1 MVIAPMFAP
10 PEVITTEVFAE
21 VPASLHRIGSTAWTR
36 TNRSGLATPSF
47 LEGPSF
53 DRDGNLYVVDVPH
66 GRVFRI
72 SPHGHFSVVTE
83 YDGEPNGLKID
94 KDGRIFIT
102 DYKNGLMQLDPASGA
117 VTTILERRY
126 SERFKG
132 LNDLFFGANG
142 DIYFT
147 DQGETGLHDQTG
159 RVYRLTQDGRLDCLI
174 NTVPSP
180 NGLVMDLGEKAL
192 FVAAT
197 RGNSVWRLPHP
208 QLGTSTKVGIFV
220 QLSGGPGGPD
230 GLALDEAG
238 NLAIAHFGLGCVWVV
253 SPHGEPLFRVNSC
266 RGRLTTNIAYGGP
279 DRRTMYITESDSGS
293 ILRAEMPVAGKPLY
307 SHQP

>member
-1 MVIAPMFAP
+1 MFAP

-21 VPASLHRIGSTAWTR
+21 VPSPMHRAGATAWTR
-36 TNRSGLATPSF
+36 TNRAGLATPSF

-72 SPHGHFSVVTE
+72 SPQGEFTIVTE
-83 YDGEPNGLKID
+83 YDGEPNGLKIA

-117 VTTILERRY
+117 VTPFHERRY

-132 LNDLFFGANG
+132 LNDLFFAANG

-147 DQGETGLHDQTG
+147 DQGETGLHDPSG

-180 NGLVMDLGEKAL
+180 NGLVMDLHEKAL

-197 RGNSVWRLPHP
+197 RGNSVWRLPQP

-238 NLAIAHFGLGCVWVV
+238 NLAVAHYGLGCVWVF

-279 DRRTMYITESDSGS
+279 DRRTMFITEADSGC
-293 ILRAEMPVAGKPLY
+293 ILRAEMPIAGKLLY